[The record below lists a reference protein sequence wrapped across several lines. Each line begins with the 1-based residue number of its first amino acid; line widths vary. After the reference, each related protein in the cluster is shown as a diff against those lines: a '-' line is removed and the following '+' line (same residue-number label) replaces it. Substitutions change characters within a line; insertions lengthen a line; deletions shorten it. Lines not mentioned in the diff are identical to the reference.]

1 MKTNEWT
8 PKRRSRALGLIQG
21 RRHSL
26 SEITQI
32 TNIPKRTL
40 GNLKKRNTPLNK
52 PRSGRPHKRLT
63 MPNAELSSTS
73 LKTINLAAYLFYQ
86 LFKTSNLTL
95 ALHNSNLLSKTL
107 ATIIG

>member
-32 TNIPKRTL
+32 TNIPKGTL
-40 GNLKKRNTPLNK
+40 GNLEKRNTPSTNHD
-52 PRSGRPHKRLT
+52 PVIHPSCLT
-63 MPNAELSSTS
+63 VPNAELSSTS